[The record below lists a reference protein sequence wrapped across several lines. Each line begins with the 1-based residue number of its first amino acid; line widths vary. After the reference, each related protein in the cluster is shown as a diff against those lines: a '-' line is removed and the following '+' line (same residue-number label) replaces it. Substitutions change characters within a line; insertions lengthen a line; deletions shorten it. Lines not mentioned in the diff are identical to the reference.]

1 MDDEIASAG
10 PRALPQAYDRCGRR
24 SLALDGSWTNR
35 VSDELG
41 FRALL
46 ADMLRVSN
54 LVQPQIG
61 NRLAAE
67 LGTSLAELDQLAGL
81 KHSSLG
87 RLRMSEIR

>member
-1 MDDEIASAG
+1 
-10 PRALPQAYDRCGRR
+10 
-24 SLALDGSWTNR
+24 
-35 VSDELG
+35 
-41 FRALL
+41 
-46 ADMLRVSN
+46 MLRVSN